1 MKSESKVTETRPNA
15 RLLFIWI
22 ADLLCVFGASTGLVM
37 ARQFQIRRQTT
48 DLQQAVALGP
58 HVLVG
63 QLSGGNSSR
72 SIDLPASIHGYVETP
87 VYAKVAG
94 YMKAINVDKG
104 DHVKA
109 GQVLAIIE
117 SPETDKQ
124 VSDARSY
131 YWLQQVT
138 D

>member
-37 ARQFQIRRQTT
+37 ARQTQIRRQTT
-48 DLQQAVALGP
+48 ELQQAVALGP

-63 QLSGGNSSR
+63 QLSGGTTSR
-72 SIDLPASIHGYVETP
+72 TIDLPASIHGYVETP
-87 VYAKVAG
+87 VYAKAAG
-94 YMKAINVDKG
+94 YMKTINGDKG

-109 GQVLAIIE
+109 GQVLAI
-117 SPETDKQ
+117 SDAPETDRQ
-124 VSDARSY
+124 DSDAR
-131 YWLQQVT
+131 
-138 D
+138 